1 MIKELGKNKARL
13 IISVGSGEQR
23 KRYTKTVE
31 YSGKKQ
37 LKALHSEFEAEVRN
51 ANMPQNI
58 TLSELMSWYIEHE
71 WTIGVKET
79 TLMGYRTCM
88 KRILRLMPDSNASS
102 FNLFQIDRL
111 ISTMSQNLSPK
122 TVKNTVSFLNSAYS
136 YAVKCG
142 VLNENP
148 CKDAAIPRKNKKEI
162 VVYNKDEI
170 EIFNRAIKTETLDIQ
185 VALLLALYCGLRRSE
200 IMGLEERH
208 ISIAFRTITVEQT
221 RHRIDCKEIIQDTKS
236 KSSRRI
242 VAMPAFL
249 AEKIEKLISI
259 HRSQEF
265 ATSTF
270 LIQDGFGQ
278 PMKPHL
284 LGDRLRKVNERN
296 NLPNVSPHGLR
307 HTHATMLNA
316 QGIDMIRISKQ
327 LGHSEPSITA
337 NVYTHLFE
345 EASESTRAIADAFDE
360 MIAENDTKNK
370 KMAHTCHKLG

>member
-71 WTIGVKET
+71 RTIGVKET

-88 KRILRLMPDSNASS
+88 KRILRLMPNLNASS
-102 FNLFQIDRL
+102 FNLFNIDKL
-111 ISTMSQNLSPK
+111 ISTMSQDLSPK
-122 TVKNTVSFLNSAYS
+122 TVKNTVSFLKSAYS

-142 VLNENP
+142 VLTENP
-148 CKDAAIPRKNKKEI
+148 CKDAAIPRRNKKEI

-170 EIFNRAIKTETLDIQ
+170 EIFNRAIKTETLDVQ

-200 IMGLEERH
+200 IMGLEEKH

-242 VAMPAFL
+242 VAMPVFL

-259 HRSQEF
+259 HHSQEF

-284 LGDRLRKVNERN
+284 LGDRLRKINERN
-296 NLPNVSPHGLR
+296 NLPNVPPHGLR

-327 LGHSEPSITA
+327 LGHAEPSITA

-370 KMAHTCHKLG
+370 KMAHTCHNLG